1 MIRSRRVRRS
11 EIPQASL
18 ADIAFL
24 LLIFF
29 LAVTTFTAEL
39 GLPLVLPSARTSA
52 ILSVR
57 PDQVFRIE
65 GHADGAVVA
74 NGHPARIGDLAA
86 ILRRTNQGR
95 RAAGHDEVVVLIETD
110 PRAPYDTML
119 QILDQVRAAECRRIA
134 LKQLGGG

>member
-1 MIRSRRVRRS
+1 MIRSRRGRLT

-29 LAVTTFTAEL
+29 LAVTTFTTEI
-39 GLPLVLPSARTSA
+39 GLPLVLPSARLST

-57 PDQVFRIE
+57 PDEVFRIE
-65 GHADGAVVA
+65 GHADGTVVA
-74 NGHPARIGDLAA
+74 NGHPALVGDLAA
-86 ILRRTNQGR
+86 VLRQTNQGR
-95 RAAGHDEVVVLIETD
+95 RASGHDEIVVLIETD
-110 PRAPYDTML
+110 PRAPYDTMV
-119 QILDQVRAAECRRIA
+119 QILDQVRAADCRRIA